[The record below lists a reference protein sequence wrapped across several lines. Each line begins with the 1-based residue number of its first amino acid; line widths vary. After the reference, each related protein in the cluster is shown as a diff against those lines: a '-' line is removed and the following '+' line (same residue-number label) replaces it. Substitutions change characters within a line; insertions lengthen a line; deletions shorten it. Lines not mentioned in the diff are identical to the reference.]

1 MRKKGAWKK
10 KLDSMIVWGKTPK
23 DPELFVFWESLEFTQ
38 DMVHNP
44 SPFGFLKLLE

>member
-1 MRKKGAWKK
+1 MRKKGTWKK

-23 DPELFVFWESLEFTQ
+23 DPKLFVFLESLEFTQ